1 MALVMSGA
9 VGFGLAMIFVNPE
22 SRSLFDPGY
31 WGAMNRFEESLRLTH
46 GTYVDENQS
55 GFSGLAD
62 RAIDGMVSGLDRHS
76 SYYTPSEYKAFQMT
90 RIGVI
95 WGSES

>member
-1 MALVMSGA
+1 
-9 VGFGLAMIFVNPE
+9 
-22 SRSLFDPGY
+22 
-31 WGAMNRFEESLRLTH
+31 MNRFEESLRLTH
-46 GTYVDENQS
+46 GKHVDENQS

-76 SYYTPSEYKAFQMT
+76 SYYTPRSTRLFKMT

-95 WGSES
+95 WG